1 MDATRSHR
9 APKTWTLRYLED
21 STQEQSACGFRYR
34 LLSTG
39 DETSAFAHLV
49 RIYESKPHYHKKTTE
64 LYYVVEGSGIITLD
78 GEEVPLRSGACLELK
93 PGVVHSVRG
102 NVLVLVIGIPSITDE
117 DLFYPEGV
125 TADARDEL
133 NASRGPLATQT

>member
-1 MDATRSHR
+1 MDSAKSTR
-9 APKTWTLRYLED
+9 APKLWTVRYLED
-21 STQEQSACGFRYR
+21 STQEESPCGFRYR

-49 RIYESKPHYHKKTTE
+49 RIYESRPHYHKQTTE
-64 LYYVVEGSGIITLD
+64 LYYVVEGSGTITLD

-117 DLFYPEGV
+117 DLYYPEGV
-125 TADARDEL
+125 TADSRDEL
-133 NASRGPLATQT
+133 HVSRGPLAAQT